1 MQRYFLDETPTGQ
14 QFKLPETVAHHFI
27 TVLRSREG
35 AKAEFV
41 LPNSQDVVIG
51 EIAELHDDYVLMT
64 IISRQ
69 TLAVELPVD
78 TTIIIGLAKG
88 DKSEFV
94 VQKATELG
102 AHHIIIVETDWSVSH
117 WGQKAAKKI
126 VRLNKIAAAAAEQSH
141 RLKIPDVTYVPKLT
155 ELSLPKAM
163 TKIVAWE
170 ESAKKGETGQL
181 VQKLQALQP
190 DDAIC
195 FLFGPEGGLTPA
207 EIDYLLAEGFVA
219 AGLGPRILR
228 AETAPMY
235 ALSTL
240 SYVMELNK

>member
-1 MQRYFLDETPTGQ
+1 MQRYFLDETPLGK
-14 QFKLPETVAHHFI
+14 QFELPEAVAHHFI

-41 LPNSQDVVIG
+41 LPNSQDVVTA
-51 EIAELHDDYVLMT
+51 EITELHDEQVIMT
-64 IISRQ
+64 ILSQQ
-69 TLAVELPVD
+69 TLAIELPVD

-102 AHHIIIVETDWSVSH
+102 AHHIIIVETNWSVAH
-117 WGQKAAKKI
+117 WGQKASKKI
-126 VRLNKIAAAAAEQSH
+126 SRLNKIAAAAAEQSH
-141 RLKIPDVTYVPKLT
+141 RLKVPDVTYVPKLSD
-155 ELSLPKAM
+155 LSLPTDM

-170 ESAKKGETGQL
+170 ESAKKGETSRLVKQL
-181 VQKLQALQP
+181 QELQP
-190 DDAIC
+190 NDAVC
-195 FLFGPEGGLTPA
+195 FLFGPEGGLAPE
-207 EIDYLLAEGFVA
+207 EIDSLVSDGFVPT
-219 AGLGPRILR
+219 GLGPRILR

-235 ALSTL
+235 ALSAL

>member
-1 MQRYFLDETPTGQ
+1 MQRYFLDETPLGK
-14 QFKLPETVAHHFI
+14 QFELPESVAHHFI

-41 LPNSQDVVIG
+41 LPNSQDVVTA
-51 EIAELHDDYVLMT
+51 EITELHDEQVIMT
-64 IISRQ
+64 ILSRQ

-102 AHHIIIVETDWSVSH
+102 AHHIIIVETNWSVAH
-117 WGQKAAKKI
+117 WGQKASKKI
-126 VRLNKIAAAAAEQSH
+126 SRLNKIAAAAAEQSH
-141 RLKIPDVTYVPKLT
+141 RLKVPDVTYVPKLSD
-155 ELSLPKAM
+155 LSLPKDM

-170 ESAKKGETGQL
+170 ESAKKGETSRL
-181 VQKLQALQP
+181 VQQLQELQP
-190 DDAIC
+190 NDAVC
-195 FLFGPEGGLTPA
+195 FLFGPEGGLAPE
-207 EIDYLLAEGFVA
+207 EIDSLVSDGFVPT
-219 AGLGPRILR
+219 GLGPRILR

-235 ALSTL
+235 ALSAL